1 MMTALALC
9 GCTQNVPLTFVAGSY
24 ETTYNGHNG
33 PISIR
38 TTFSDSC
45 VTNIEVL
52 SQEETPH
59 IGDVVFEQ
67 LIPQIVSANGIG
79 MDAISGA
86 TITSH
91 ALMNAVAQAAEDAGV
106 SNIEQFRRNTMGDDR
121 KDIDDTWD
129 VVIVGAGGAG
139 LAGAQDA

>member
-59 IGDVVFEQ
+59 IGDVAFEQ

-79 MDAISGA
+79 MDAIRRLRMRECRTLNSSEG
-86 TITSH
+86 TRWGMTGKI
-91 ALMNAVAQAAEDAGV
+91 LMTRGM
-106 SNIEQFRRNTMGDDR
+106 S
-121 KDIDDTWD
+121 
-129 VVIVGAGGAG
+129 
-139 LAGAQDA
+139 